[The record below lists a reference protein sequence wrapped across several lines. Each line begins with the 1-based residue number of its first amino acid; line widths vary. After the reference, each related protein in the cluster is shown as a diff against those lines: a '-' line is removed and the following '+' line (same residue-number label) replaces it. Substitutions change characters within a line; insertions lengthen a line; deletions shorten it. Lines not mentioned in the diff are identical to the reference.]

1 MISISHSNYTMYQKI
16 KHFDEK
22 KMKRISFEYLSIS
35 FTIVN
40 MSRATIFMCLQTWW
54 LSKFYTQTDWLRTF
68 ENDVTNFFQELLHM
82 QWSVRKQVFEFF
94 HSLKWLIKV
103 KHRNT
108 KKNLFQ
114 TIWKIYKLLRN
125 TYKGL
130 HVVL

>member
-68 ENDVTNFFQELLHM
+68 ENDETKNFFT
-82 QWSVRKQVFEFF
+82 QVSIHF
-94 HSLKWLIKV
+94 
-103 KHRNT
+103 
-108 KKNLFQ
+108 
-114 TIWKIYKLLRN
+114 
-125 TYKGL
+125 
-130 HVVL
+130 